1 MEGEE
6 EGGLGSGTGRIS
18 SIRPN
23 GCGCMSLNK
32 HPEAQGVNYNGI
44 ARGAIS
50 MSNVYLGN
58 SMILLACK
66 AAGGANDEG
75 TQCVN
80 PNTSIYGMRPAALIS
95 NVALVASLLAAFVMP
110 PMGAIVDFTPHRKLV
125 GIILAV
131 LLAVISAIQIAT
143 VEVSLITLYCVWNR
157 EFESFLSRI
166 WTWKHCVLIA
176 IDSAQ
181 QKCNT
186 N

>member
-23 GCGCMSLNK
+23 KCGCMSLNK

-66 AAGGANDEG
+66 AAGGFNEEG
-75 TQCVN
+75 TQCID
-80 PNTSIYGMRPAALIS
+80 PNRNIYGMRPAALIS
-95 NVALVASLLAAFVMP
+95 NIALAASLLAAFVMP

-131 LLAVISAIQIAT
+131 LLALISAIQIGT
-143 VEVSLITLYCVWNR
+143 VDVSPVILYCAWNRVFESLIFPWR
-157 EFESFLSRI
+157 RK
-166 WTWKHCVLIA
+166 WKHYV
-176 IDSAQ
+176 
-181 QKCNT
+181 
-186 N
+186 